1 MGTLSEAEILARLA
15 TAVGLG
21 ALVGIERGYQQHS
34 AGLRTHALIALA
46 AALFTIV
53 SSEGF
58 PGGDPAR
65 VGAQI
70 VSGIGFLGAGT
81 ILQLKR
87 GARGLTTAASVWL
100 AAGLGMAAG
109 VGLYVTGLIAS
120 MLALGV
126 LVFMRP
132 VNRLVAFL
140 ANYEVRG
147 SELRI
152 WKKQR
157 SKSEEE

>member
-1 MGTLSEAEILARLA
+1 METLSEAEILARLA
-15 TAVGLG
+15 AAVGLG
-21 ALVGIERGYQQHS
+21 ALVGIERGYNQHR

-65 VGAQI
+65 VAAQI

-81 ILQLKR
+81 ILQVK
-87 GARGLTTAASVWL
+87 GGTRGLTTAASVWM

-109 VGLYVTGLIAS
+109 VGLYVTGLVAC
-120 MLALGV
+120 MLALSILV
-126 LVFMRP
+126 LMRP
-132 VNRLVAFL
+132 VNRLVMFL
-140 ANYEVRG
+140 ARH
-147 SELRI
+147 ELRRSQLAI
-152 WKKQR
+152 WKR
-157 SKSEEE
+157 SSRPEEQ

>member
-1 MGTLSEAEILARLA
+1 METLSEAEILARLA
-15 TAVGLG
+15 AAVGLG
-21 ALVGIERGYQQHS
+21 ALVGIERGYNQHR

-65 VGAQI
+65 VAAQI

-81 ILQLKR
+81 ILQVK
-87 GARGLTTAASVWL
+87 GGTRGLTTAASVWM

-109 VGLYVTGLIAS
+109 VGLYVTGLVAC
-120 MLALGV
+120 MLALSILV
-126 LVFMRP
+126 LMRP
-132 VNRLVAFL
+132 VNRLVMFL
-140 ANYEVRG
+140 AKY
-147 SELRI
+147 ELRRSQLAI
-152 WKKQR
+152 WKR
-157 SKSEEE
+157 SSRPEEQ

>member
-1 MGTLSEAEILARLA
+1 METLSEAEILARLA
-15 TAVGLG
+15 AAVGLG
-21 ALVGIERGYQQHS
+21 ALVGIERGYNQHR

-65 VGAQI
+65 VAAQI

-81 ILQLKR
+81 ILQVK
-87 GARGLTTAASVWL
+87 GGTRGLTTAASVWM

-109 VGLYVTGLIAS
+109 AGLYVTGLVAC
-120 MLALGV
+120 MLALSILV
-126 LVFMRP
+126 LMRP
-132 VNRLVAFL
+132 VNRLVMFL
-140 ANYEVRG
+140 AKY
-147 SELRI
+147 ELRRSQLAI
-152 WKKQR
+152 WKR
-157 SKSEEE
+157 SSRPEEQ

>member
-1 MGTLSEAEILARLA
+1 METLSEAEILARLA
-15 TAVGLG
+15 AAAGLG
-21 ALVGIERGYQQHS
+21 ALVGIERGYNQHR

-53 SSEGF
+53 SSKGF

-81 ILQLKR
+81 ILQLK
-87 GARGLTTAASVWL
+87 GGTRGLTTAASVWM

-109 VGLYVTGLIAS
+109 VGLYLTGLAAS
-120 MLALGV
+120 MLALSV
-126 LVFMRP
+126 LVLMRP
-132 VNRLVAFL
+132 VSKLVMFIAR
-140 ANYEVRG
+140 Y
-147 SELRI
+147 ELRWSQLGL
-152 WKKQR
+152 WKQ
-157 SKSEEE
+157 SSTPEEK

>member
-1 MGTLSEAEILARLA
+1 METLSEAEILARLA
-15 TAVGLG
+15 AAVGLG
-21 ALVGIERGYQQHS
+21 ALVGIERGYNQHR
-34 AGLRTHALIALA
+34 AGLRTHALISLA

-81 ILQLKR
+81 ILQVK
-87 GARGLTTAASVWL
+87 GGTRGLTTAASVWM

-109 VGLYVTGLIAS
+109 VGLYVTGLVAC
-120 MLALGV
+120 MLALSILV
-126 LVFMRP
+126 LMRP
-132 VNRLVAFL
+132 VNRLVMFL
-140 ANYEVRG
+140 ARYELRR
-147 SELRI
+147 SQLRI
-152 WKKQR
+152 WKR
-157 SKSEEE
+157 SSRHKEE

>member
-1 MGTLSEAEILARLA
+1 METLSEAEILARLA
-15 TAVGLG
+15 AAVGLG
-21 ALVGIERGYQQHS
+21 ALVGIERGYNQHR

-65 VGAQI
+65 VAAQI

-81 ILQLKR
+81 ILQVK
-87 GARGLTTAASVWL
+87 GGTRGLTTAASVWM

-109 VGLYVTGLIAS
+109 VGLYVTGLVAC
-120 MLALGV
+120 MLALSILV
-126 LVFMRP
+126 LMRP
-132 VNRLVAFL
+132 VNRLVMFL
-140 ANYEVRG
+140 SRY
-147 SELRI
+147 ELRRSQLAI
-152 WKKQR
+152 WKR
-157 SKSEEE
+157 SSRPEEQ

>member
-1 MGTLSEAEILARLA
+1 METLSEAEILARLA
-15 TAVGLG
+15 AAVGLG
-21 ALVGIERGYQQHS
+21 ALVGIERGYNQHR

-65 VGAQI
+65 VAAQI

-81 ILQLKR
+81 ILQVK
-87 GARGLTTAASVWL
+87 GGTRGLTTAASVWM

-109 VGLYVTGLIAS
+109 VGLYVTGLVAC
-120 MLALGV
+120 MLALSILV
-126 LVFMRP
+126 LMRP
-132 VNRLVAFL
+132 VNRLVMFL
-140 ANYEVRG
+140 ARYELKR
-147 SELRI
+147 SQLAI
-152 WKKQR
+152 WKR
-157 SKSEEE
+157 SSRPEEQ

>member
-1 MGTLSEAEILARLA
+1 METLSEAEILARLA
-15 TAVGLG
+15 AAVGLG
-21 ALVGIERGYQQHS
+21 ALVGIERGYNQHR

-65 VGAQI
+65 VAAQI

-81 ILQLKR
+81 ILQVK
-87 GARGLTTAASVWL
+87 GGTRGLTTAASVWM

-109 VGLYVTGLIAS
+109 VGLYVTGLVAC
-120 MLALGV
+120 MLALSILV
-126 LVFMRP
+126 LMRP
-132 VNRLVAFL
+132 VNRLVMFL
-140 ANYEVRG
+140 ARYEFKR
-147 SELRI
+147 SQLAI
-152 WKKQR
+152 WKR
-157 SKSEEE
+157 SSRPEEQ

>member
-1 MGTLSEAEILARLA
+1 METLSEAEILARLA
-15 TAVGLG
+15 AAAGLG
-21 ALVGIERGYQQHS
+21 ALVGIERGYNQHR

-53 SSEGF
+53 STKGF

-81 ILQLKR
+81 ILQLK
-87 GARGLTTAASVWL
+87 GGTRGLTTAASVWM

-109 VGLYVTGLIAS
+109 VGLYLTGLAAS
-120 MLALGV
+120 MLALAV
-126 LVFMRP
+126 LVLMRP
-132 VNRLVAFL
+132 VNRLVMFL
-140 ANYEVRG
+140 SKYD
-147 SELRI
+147 LRLSQLGI
-152 WKKQR
+152 WKR
-157 SKSEEE
+157 SSTPEDE